1 MVRTITVNYTINEFD
16 LTTDLQGPAY
26 VGDVVNLTVSGG
38 TAPYTWQQSDDE
50 VSWSTLSG
58 ASGTTYAHK
67 VVDKTFIRVVD
78 ADGKVT
84 NVVEIAPSIK
94 CDPANTIVVFKEDFG
109 TLPDVD
115 YVAGIPDSGIPHAIG
130 YANRSGKHFARPF
143 VKYTP
148 TWPRSFTPTD
158 QKVRNQVAKMK
169 QIPVPELIEGKKLLF
184 VDDSIVVEMIKN
196 EIANNPGVAGF
207 LFDGFPRTVAQ
218 AEILDKMLAERGEK
232 VETVISIIISDAL
245 VFERIQHRANIE
257 GRKDDAQPE
266 IIQNRINT
274 YHAKTEPLIEY
285 YTKQGK
291 YHKIDGDGT
300 IEAIF
305 ARIEELL

>member
-1 MVRTITVNYTINEFD
+1 MKYYLLFGPPGAGKGTQAKLMVEKHNYHHVSTGD
-16 LTTDLQGPAY
+16 LLRQ
-26 VGDVVNLTVSGG
+26 
-38 TAPYTWQQSDDE
+38 
-50 VSWSTLSG
+50 
-58 ASGTTYAHK
+58 
-67 VVDKTFIRVVD
+67 
-78 ADGKVT
+78 
-84 NVVEIAPSIK
+84 EIAKGS
-94 CDPANTIVVFKEDFG
+94 E
-109 TLPDVD
+109 L
-115 YVAGIPDSGIPHAIG
+115 
-130 YANRSGKHFARPF
+130 GKI
-143 VKYTP
+143 
-148 TWPRSFTPTD
+148 
-158 QKVRNQVAKMK
+158 AK
-169 QIPVPELIEGKKLLF
+169 QLIDNGNF

-274 YHAKTEPLIEY
+274 DHAKTEPLIEY